1 MDEVART
8 EETVNIA
15 ERKRQKKE
23 LKKTVGHMA
32 WGLVIYTI
40 IGFVIASIGVIVNL
54 CVSAPDWLNMTD
66 EELDE
71 LMINLES
78 QEFYGLLSC
87 AIILVGIGFL
97 FLYFRKRIDKK
108 QMFSVHKKMTP
119 KAFIQLLCV
128 FLGVQLLVEPGFLL
142 MEKIFNFFG
151 YSVMSSME
159 DATMG
164 SVTLSMIICAVIV
177 APVVEEFVYRGFV
190 LFSTKRFGKGYAIM
204 ISALLFG
211 VMHEN
216 IPQSVFACMVGVV
229 LGYVA
234 IEYSIWWSVLLHII
248 NNGLS
253 ELFYITTKN
262 LSVVVQ
268 DRIFYI
274 LFGGFFLFGMFFVWK
289 KRVYIREYW
298 IQNKPN
304 MKTLLYTFTTVGIL
318 VFIIMEM
325 VAAFSMVE
333 KLG

>member
-87 AIILVGIGFL
+87 AIILVGSGFL
-97 FLYFRKRIDKK
+97 FLYFRKHIDKS
-108 QMFSVHKKMTP
+108 QMFSIHKKMTP
-119 KAFIQLLCV
+119 KAFIQLSCV
-128 FLGVQLLVEPGFLL
+128 FLGVQLLVEPIFLL
-142 MEKIFNFFG
+142 IEEVFNNFG

-159 DATMG
+159 DATRG

-190 LFSTKRFGKGYAIM
+190 LF
-204 ISALLFG
+204 
-211 VMHEN
+211 
-216 IPQSVFACMVGVV
+216 
-229 LGYVA
+229 
-234 IEYSIWWSVLLHII
+234 
-248 NNGLS
+248 
-253 ELFYITTKN
+253 
-262 LSVVVQ
+262 
-268 DRIFYI
+268 
-274 LFGGFFLFGMFFVWK
+274 
-289 KRVYIREYW
+289 
-298 IQNKPN
+298 
-304 MKTLLYTFTTVGIL
+304 
-318 VFIIMEM
+318 
-325 VAAFSMVE
+325 
-333 KLG
+333 